1 MVIITLYVRRPPAA
15 TRLPF
20 CIVWPPDNDWKLRN
34 HRPSFVTRAGLA
46 KRNKFVACLDLKD
59 KMSISYPGKYCLETF
74 SGRLMTVAGNDD
86 LGVLDGL
93 SSALQ
98 KPGYLVL
105 HIKSNSCVFLPEENP
120 RSTFG
125 SDRSHGQH

>member
-1 MVIITLYVRRPPAA
+1 M
-15 TRLPF
+15 
-20 CIVWPPDNDWKLRN
+20 
-34 HRPSFVTRAGLA
+34 
-46 KRNKFVACLDLKD
+46 ACLDLKD

-125 SDRSHGQH
+125 SDRGHGQH